1 MSRWCLG
8 WRSAAGPLVAACAAA
23 ALAGCEGR
31 PAPCLPP
38 EAQAL
43 VAPPAAVAGA
53 DVGPVDVYI
62 DGSGSMAGFIRGA
75 TPGDRPLQDL
85 VTRLPWIAGGLQ
97 RPAAFALFGRDL
109 HPLPAGREDVL
120 VSDAP
125 YACRPG
131 QGAPAALPCD
141 NQETRL
147 DKVLARIKVQP
158 ADHLAVVVTDLWLT
172 GQDLSAGPSALSGPL
187 SDMLAAGR
195 AVGVAGVRAPYAG
208 PIYDIPN
215 APSYVGATSHP
226 LFVLLVGPVERV
238 AAFHERLGR
247 LGGGFSGQEAAR
259 GGGWSLFTLHPL
271 APRAAGAR
279 PLEVTPGA
287 ALAEAPVLPPRAGLD
302 VQQLVLRRGLAL
314 RSLARGGDAGSA
326 AFTAHPAVEAR
337 PGAVWTG
344 TLAPVVRL
352 WRAKSPAAV
361 CHAGA
366 WTDVGRLPVGWSTDG
381 PAPRFTLKP
390 AEAAA
395 HLPPGGVYLLAA
407 SLERPRLETPN
418 PADRWMHDW
427 SFDASSAPAVLARRP
442 AFFPTLNLGETAD
455 LLEEAL
461 DQASSRAPAT
471 AGGFAAVVRVDR

>member
-1 MSRWCLG
+1 MSRWRSG
-8 WRSAAGPLVAACAAA
+8 WRTACGLLAAA
-23 ALAGCEGR
+23 WLPGVLAGCEGR

-43 VAPPAAVAGA
+43 VASPPAAAGA
-53 DVGPVDVYI
+53 DVGPVDVYV

-85 VTRLPWIAGGLQ
+85 VARLPWIAGGLQ
-97 RPAAFALFGRDL
+97 RPAAFTLFGRDL
-109 HPLPAGREDVL
+109 HPLPAGREDL
-120 VSDAP
+120 LASDAP
-125 YACRPG
+125 YACRTG
-131 QGAPAALPCD
+131 GALACD

-147 DKVLARIKVQP
+147 DKVLAAIKAQP
-158 ADHLAVVVTDLWLT
+158 AGHLAVVVTDLWLT
-172 GQDLSAGPSALSGPL
+172 GQDLSAGPAALSGPL
-187 SDMLAAGR
+187 SDMLASGR
-195 AVGVAGVRAPYAG
+195 AIGVAGVRAPYAG
-208 PIYDIPN
+208 PVYDIPN
-215 APSYVGATSHP
+215 APPFGGATSHP

-247 LGGGFSGQEAAR
+247 LGGGFSAPDGAR

-279 PLEVTPGA
+279 PLTVTPGA

-302 VQQLVLRRGLAL
+302 VQQLVLRRGAAL
-314 RSLARGGDAGSA
+314 RSLARGGDAGEA
-326 AFTAHPAVEAR
+326 DYTAHPAAEAR
-337 PGAVWTG
+337 PGAVWSG
-344 TLAPVVRL
+344 ALAPVVRL
-352 WRAKSPAAV
+352 WRARSPAAV

-366 WTDVGRLPVGWSTDG
+366 WTDVGRLPTGWSMQG
-381 PAPRFTLKP
+381 AAPRFRLRP

-407 SLERPRLETPN
+407 GLERPRLETPN
-418 PADRWMHDW
+418 PADRWMRDW

-461 DQASSRAPAT
+461 DQASSRAPAS

>member
-1 MSRWCLG
+1 MSRWRLG
-8 WRSAAGPLVAACAAA
+8 RRTAGGLLVVAAASG

-31 PAPCLPP
+31 AAPCLPP

-43 VAPPAAVAGA
+43 AAPPATAPGA
-53 DVGPVDVYI
+53 DVGPVDVYV

-85 VTRLPWIAGGLQ
+85 VARLPWIAGGLQ
-97 RPAAFALFGRDL
+97 RPAAFTLFGRDL
-109 HPLPAGREDVL
+109 HPLPAGREDL
-120 VSDAP
+120 LASDAP
-125 YACRPG
+125 YACRTG
-131 QGAPAALPCD
+131 DVLPCD

-147 DKVLARIKVQP
+147 DKVLARIKAQP
-158 ADHLAVVVTDLWLT
+158 ADRLAVVVTDLWLT
-172 GQDLSAGPSALSGPL
+172 GQDLSAGPAALSGPL
-187 SDMLAAGR
+187 SDVLAAGR
-195 AVGVAGVRAPYAG
+195 AVGVAGVKAPYAG
-208 PIYDIPN
+208 PVYDIPN
-215 APSYVGATSHP
+215 APPFTGATSHP
-226 LFVLLVGPVERV
+226 LFVLLVGPLERV

-247 LGGGFSGQEAAR
+247 LGGGFSGR
-259 GGGWSLFTLHPL
+259 GDGWSLFTLHPL
-271 APRAAGAR
+271 APKAAGAR
-279 PLEVTPGA
+279 PLTVTSGL
-287 ALAEAPVLPPRAGLD
+287 ALAEAPVLPPRDGLD
-302 VQQLVLRRGLAL
+302 LQQLVLRRGAAL
-314 RSLARGGDAGSA
+314 RSLARGGDAGEA
-326 AFTAHPAVEAR
+326 IFTAHPAAEAR
-337 PGAVWTG
+337 PGVVWTG
-344 TLAPVVRL
+344 ALEPVTRL

-366 WTDVGRLPVGWSTDG
+366 WTDVGRLPVGWSTSG
-381 PAPRFTLKP
+381 PAPRFTLRP

-418 PADRWMHDW
+418 PADRWMRDW

-461 DQASSRAPAT
+461 DQASSRAPAS